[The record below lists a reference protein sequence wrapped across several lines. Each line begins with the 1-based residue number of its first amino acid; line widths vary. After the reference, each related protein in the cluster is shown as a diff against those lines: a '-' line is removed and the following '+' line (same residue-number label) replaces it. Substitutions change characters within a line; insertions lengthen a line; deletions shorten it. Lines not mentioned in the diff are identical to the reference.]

1 MPSICV
7 SERWARALAHEHRT
21 HTRTVKS
28 TVSSVYINVCEHIGT
43 TEESLFLPLKYFRV
57 AHIPGSRDASRDPSH
72 PTTLTSTYFFDISGD
87 DDSMEDD
94 SGIRIHSTPHTP
106 LLRTSP
112 SALTLSRAAHASL
125 YGFEPRGTS
134 LAPQN
139 QTYTRT
145 YVVELVVS
153 NTKSNRNSD

>member
-7 SERWARALAHEHRT
+7 SERWARALAHEHTPTLKYRLPYRLPSIRLYQT
-21 HTRTVKS
+21 
-28 TVSSVYINVCEHIGT
+28 VCEHIGT

-57 AHIPGSRDASRDPSH
+57 AHIPGSRDPSH

-94 SGIRIHSTPHTP
+94 SGFHTP
-106 LLRTSP
+106 LRTSP